1 MNIKQFLVL
10 LRQQRL
16 FSGIYI
22 LCTALSVAFTMTLF
36 LVIYIKFGPI
46 YPEEN
51 RPRMAI
57 LGRTNYVRNQPG
69 SGESWGSS
77 VSRALG
83 DSIRRMPEVESL
95 TCVKASGDHVL
106 LPDGTYAAVK
116 CVDTDTDYW
125 RVFRFRFLGGRPFN
139 ETECE
144 AKSHVCVVSA
154 SLARKVFGHTDVV
167 GRELTTDNQTL
178 QILGVVEEAS
188 CAMSSS
194 YAHLWKPV
202 SIEEYT
208 DSRAPY
214 MGPFRLFML
223 LRRASDM
230 DALRQRVA
238 RMEDRI
244 NAASVHGP
252 DDMVFHLW
260 GQPDPF
266 WQAPFRSNQNINMQD
281 FLRKVVSMLLAFL
294 LIPAMNM
301 CSMVSSRVNGRISEM
316 GIRRAYGATRRRL
329 LWQVLQENFLLT
341 LIASMGG
348 LLISY
353 VMMIACADW
362 LPFLFETYFCEGEK
376 VSIHPDMLFSGW
388 VMAAVLVVCMV
399 LSLVSAAVPT
409 MWALRKPVTEEIN
422 HKR

>member
-36 LVIYIKFGPI
+36 LVLYIKFGPI

-57 LGRTNYVRNQPG
+57 LGRLNYVKDLKG
-69 SGESWGSS
+69 SGESWGGRVSS
-77 VSRALG
+77 ALG
-83 DSIRRMPEVESL
+83 DSIRRMPEVECL
-95 TCVKASGDHVL
+95 TCVMASGDHVL
-106 LPDGTYAAVK
+106 LPDGSYTAVK

-125 RVFRFRFLGGRPFN
+125 RVFRFRFLFGRPFN
-139 ETECE
+139 ETECKS
-144 AKSHVCVVSA
+144 KSHVCVVSA
-154 SLARKVFGHTDVV
+154 SLARKVYGHTDVV
-167 GRELTTDNQTL
+167 GRELTTDNQTW
-178 QILGVVEEAS
+178 QILGVVEES
-188 CAMSSS
+188 SYAMSSS

-202 SIEEYT
+202 SFEEHT

-214 MGPFRLFML
+214 MGSFRLFML
-223 LRRASDM
+223 LRRASDI

-238 RMEDRI
+238 RMEERI
-244 NAASVHGP
+244 NAASVH
-252 DDMVFHLW
+252 DLEDMALHLW

-266 WQAPFRSNQNINMQD
+266 WQAPFRSNRNINMQD

-341 LIASMGG
+341 LIASVGG

-362 LPFLFETYFCEGEK
+362 LPFLFETYFCEGEE

>member
-1 MNIKQFLVL
+1 MNIKQFLLL
-10 LRQQRL
+10 LRQQHL
-16 FSGIYI
+16 FNIIYI

-69 SGESWGSS
+69 SGESWGSC

-167 GRELTTDNQTL
+167 GRELTTDNQTW

>member
-1 MNIKQFLVL
+1 MNIKQFLLL
-10 LRQQRL
+10 LRQQHL
-16 FSGIYI
+16 FNIIYI

-51 RPRMAI
+51 RPRLAVLSWI
-57 LGRTNYVRNQPG
+57 NYTNETTQSN
-69 SGESWGSS
+69 SK

-83 DSIRRMPEVESL
+83 DSIRRMPEVECL

-106 LPDGTYAAVK
+106 LPDGSYAAVK
-116 CVDTDTDYW
+116 CVDTNTDYW